1 LLGIDGPMVL
11 SVSRLAP
18 QKNLGLLLDAWQQ
31 LVEDDTLTCAV
42 LTGAEGNFSSGMD
55 LRAMAGDV
63 DPDGAIDEQARIEA
77 ESCFKIIEK
86 YADSKDEVF
95 RQRAIQ
101 IKEQRADLA
110 KHHLDV
116 LWSDW
121 YKPEKHDQKFPQ
133 LKDTLKQAVS
143 QGSKVKASMDKA
155 EAQKW
160 LDLIDQV
167 DKIWQQ
173 AGGPQET
180 RVARATAAPT
190 RA

>member
-1 LLGIDGPMVL
+1 MNLMEWIRPSRTVEAHCDLPCGIY
-11 SVSRLAP
+11 
-18 QKNLGLLLDAWQQ
+18 
-31 LVEDDTLTCAV
+31 
-42 LTGAEGNFSSGMD
+42 
-55 LRAMAGDV
+55 
-63 DPDGAIDEQARIEA
+63 DPEQARIEA
-77 ESCFKIIEK
+77 ESCLKIDEK
-86 YADSKDEVF
+86 YADSKDETF
-95 RQRAIQ
+95 RARAVV
-101 IKEQRADLA
+101 IKEERAELA

-121 YKPEKHDQKFPQ
+121 YKPEKHDAKFPQ
-133 LKDTLKQAVS
+133 LKDVLKQAVS

-180 RVARATAAPT
+180 RVARAAASPT

>member
-1 LLGIDGPMVL
+1 MKLMEWIRPTRTVEAHCDLPCGIY
-11 SVSRLAP
+11 
-18 QKNLGLLLDAWQQ
+18 
-31 LVEDDTLTCAV
+31 
-42 LTGAEGNFSSGMD
+42 
-55 LRAMAGDV
+55 
-63 DPDGAIDEQARIEA
+63 DPEQARIEA
-77 ESCFKIIEK
+77 ESCLKIDEK
-86 YADSKDEVF
+86 YADSKDETF
-95 RQRAIQ
+95 RARAVV
-101 IKEQRADLA
+101 IKEERAELA

-121 YKPEKHDQKFPQ
+121 YKPEKHDAKFPQ
-133 LKDTLKQAVS
+133 LKDVLKQAVS

-167 DKIWQQ
+167 DQIWQK

-180 RVARATAAPT
+180 RVARASAAPT

>member
-1 LLGIDGPMVL
+1 MNLMEWIRPSRTVEAHCDLPCGIY
-11 SVSRLAP
+11 
-18 QKNLGLLLDAWQQ
+18 
-31 LVEDDTLTCAV
+31 
-42 LTGAEGNFSSGMD
+42 
-55 LRAMAGDV
+55 
-63 DPDGAIDEQARIEA
+63 DPEQARIEA
-77 ESCFKIIEK
+77 ESCLKIDEK
-86 YADSKDEVF
+86 YADSKDETF
-95 RQRAIQ
+95 RARAVV
-101 IKEQRADLA
+101 IKEERAEIA

-121 YKPEKHDQKFPQ
+121 YKPEKHDAKFPQ
-133 LKDTLKQAVS
+133 LKDVLKQAVS

-167 DKIWQQ
+167 DQIWEK

-180 RVARATAAPT
+180 RVARASAAPT

>member
-1 LLGIDGPMVL
+1 MRLMEWIRPTRTVEAHCDLPCGIY
-11 SVSRLAP
+11 
-18 QKNLGLLLDAWQQ
+18 
-31 LVEDDTLTCAV
+31 
-42 LTGAEGNFSSGMD
+42 
-55 LRAMAGDV
+55 
-63 DPDGAIDEQARIEA
+63 DPEQARIEA
-77 ESCFKIIEK
+77 ESCLKIDEK
-86 YADSKDEVF
+86 YADSKDETF
-95 RQRAIQ
+95 RARAVV
-101 IKEQRADLA
+101 IKEERAELA

-121 YKPEKHDQKFPQ
+121 YKPEKHDAKFPQ
-133 LKDTLKQAVS
+133 LKDTLKQ
-143 QGSKVKASMDKA
+143 DKG

-180 RVARATAAPT
+180 RVARPAAAPT

>member
-1 LLGIDGPMVL
+1 MNLMEWIRPTRTVEAHCDLPCGIY
-11 SVSRLAP
+11 
-18 QKNLGLLLDAWQQ
+18 
-31 LVEDDTLTCAV
+31 
-42 LTGAEGNFSSGMD
+42 
-55 LRAMAGDV
+55 
-63 DPDGAIDEQARIEA
+63 DPEQARIEA
-77 ESCFKIIEK
+77 ESCLKIDEK
-86 YADSKDEVF
+86 YADSKDETF
-95 RQRAIQ
+95 RARAIV
-101 IKEQRADLA
+101 IKEERAELA

-121 YKPEKHDQKFPQ
+121 YKPEKHDAKFPQ
-133 LKDTLKQAVS
+133 LKETLKQAVS

-180 RVARATAAPT
+180 RVARPAAAPT

>member
-1 LLGIDGPMVL
+1 MNLMEWIRPTRTVEAHCDLPCGIY
-11 SVSRLAP
+11 
-18 QKNLGLLLDAWQQ
+18 
-31 LVEDDTLTCAV
+31 
-42 LTGAEGNFSSGMD
+42 
-55 LRAMAGDV
+55 
-63 DPDGAIDEQARIEA
+63 DPEQARIEA
-77 ESCFKIIEK
+77 ESCLKIDEK
-86 YADSKDEVF
+86 YADSKDETF
-95 RQRAIQ
+95 RARAVV
-101 IKEQRADLA
+101 IKEERAELA

-121 YKPEKHDQKFPQ
+121 YKPEKHDAKFPQ
-133 LKDTLKQAVS
+133 LKEVLKQAVS

-180 RVARATAAPT
+180 RVARPAGAPT

>member
-1 LLGIDGPMVL
+1 MILMEWIRPSRSVEAHCDLPCGIY
-11 SVSRLAP
+11 
-18 QKNLGLLLDAWQQ
+18 
-31 LVEDDTLTCAV
+31 
-42 LTGAEGNFSSGMD
+42 
-55 LRAMAGDV
+55 
-63 DPDGAIDEQARIEA
+63 DPEQARIEA

-86 YADSKDEVF
+86 YTDSKDEVF

-133 LKDTLKQAVS
+133 LKEVLKQAVS
-143 QGSKVKASMDKA
+143 QGSKVKASVDKA

-167 DKIWQQ
+167 DKIWEQ

-180 RVARATAAPT
+180 RVARAAAAPT

>member
-1 LLGIDGPMVL
+1 MNLMEWIRPTRTVEAHCDLPCGIY
-11 SVSRLAP
+11 
-18 QKNLGLLLDAWQQ
+18 
-31 LVEDDTLTCAV
+31 
-42 LTGAEGNFSSGMD
+42 
-55 LRAMAGDV
+55 
-63 DPDGAIDEQARIEA
+63 DPEQARIEA
-77 ESCFKIIEK
+77 ESCLKIDEK
-86 YADSKDEVF
+86 YADSKDETF
-95 RQRAIQ
+95 RARAIV
-101 IKEQRADLA
+101 IKEERAELA

-121 YKPEKHDQKFPQ
+121 YKPEKHDAKFPQ
-133 LKDTLKQAVS
+133 LKDALKQAVS

-180 RVARATAAPT
+180 RVARPAAVPT

>member
-1 LLGIDGPMVL
+1 MILMEWIRPSRAVEAHCDLPCGIY
-11 SVSRLAP
+11 
-18 QKNLGLLLDAWQQ
+18 
-31 LVEDDTLTCAV
+31 
-42 LTGAEGNFSSGMD
+42 
-55 LRAMAGDV
+55 
-63 DPDGAIDEQARIEA
+63 DPEQARIEA
-77 ESCFKIIEK
+77 ESCFKIAEK

-95 RQRAIQ
+95 RQRAVQ

-160 LDLIDQV
+160 LELIDQV
-167 DKIWQQ
+167 AKVWQQ

>member
-1 LLGIDGPMVL
+1 MNLMEWIHPSRTVEAHCDLPCGIY
-11 SVSRLAP
+11 
-18 QKNLGLLLDAWQQ
+18 
-31 LVEDDTLTCAV
+31 
-42 LTGAEGNFSSGMD
+42 
-55 LRAMAGDV
+55 
-63 DPDGAIDEQARIEA
+63 DPEQARIEA
-77 ESCFKIIEK
+77 ESCLKIDEK
-86 YADSKDEVF
+86 YADSKDETF
-95 RQRAIQ
+95 RARAVV
-101 IKEQRADLA
+101 IKEERAELA

-121 YKPEKHDQKFPQ
+121 YKPEKHDAKFPQ
-133 LKDTLKQAVS
+133 LKDVLKQAVS

>member
-1 LLGIDGPMVL
+1 MNLMEWIRPSRTVEAHCDLPCGIY
-11 SVSRLAP
+11 
-18 QKNLGLLLDAWQQ
+18 
-31 LVEDDTLTCAV
+31 
-42 LTGAEGNFSSGMD
+42 
-55 LRAMAGDV
+55 
-63 DPDGAIDEQARIEA
+63 DPEQARIEA
-77 ESCFKIIEK
+77 ESCLKIDEK
-86 YADSKDEVF
+86 YADSKDETF
-95 RQRAIQ
+95 RARAVV
-101 IKEQRADLA
+101 IKEERAELA

-121 YKPEKHDQKFPQ
+121 YKPEKHDAKFPQ
-133 LKDTLKQAVS
+133 LKDALKQAVS

-180 RVARATAAPT
+180 RVARATASPT

>member
-1 LLGIDGPMVL
+1 MNLMEWIHPSRTVEAHCDLPCGIY
-11 SVSRLAP
+11 
-18 QKNLGLLLDAWQQ
+18 
-31 LVEDDTLTCAV
+31 
-42 LTGAEGNFSSGMD
+42 
-55 LRAMAGDV
+55 
-63 DPDGAIDEQARIEA
+63 DPEQARIEA
-77 ESCFKIIEK
+77 ESCLKIDEK
-86 YADSKDEVF
+86 YADSKDETF
-95 RQRAIQ
+95 RARAVV
-101 IKEQRADLA
+101 IKEERAELA

-121 YKPEKHDQKFPQ
+121 YKPEKHDAKFPR
-133 LKDTLKQAVS
+133 LKDVLKQAVT

-167 DKIWQQ
+167 DQIWQK

-180 RVARATAAPT
+180 RVARPAAAPT

>member
-1 LLGIDGPMVL
+1 MNLMEWIHPSRTVEAHCDLPCGIY
-11 SVSRLAP
+11 
-18 QKNLGLLLDAWQQ
+18 
-31 LVEDDTLTCAV
+31 
-42 LTGAEGNFSSGMD
+42 
-55 LRAMAGDV
+55 
-63 DPDGAIDEQARIEA
+63 DPEQARIEA
-77 ESCFKIIEK
+77 ESCLKIDEK
-86 YADSKDEVF
+86 YADSKDETF
-95 RQRAIQ
+95 RARAVV
-101 IKEQRADLA
+101 IKEERAELA

-121 YKPEKHDQKFPQ
+121 YKPEKHDAKFPQ
-133 LKDTLKQAVS
+133 LKDVLKQAVT

-167 DKIWQQ
+167 DQIWQK

-180 RVARATAAPT
+180 RVARPAAAPT